1 MATMCMAVYMFLHR
15 EGEEG
20 RRILL
25 DEEFS
30 CCRGSF
36 INEEFNASEHTSVII
51 FTDLFL
57 TSNTGPLTHCNLCLL
72 AFFLIVQ

>member
-1 MATMCMAVYMFLHR
+1 MFFHK

-30 CCRGSF
+30 CCAGSF
-36 INEEFNASEHTSVII
+36 INEEFDASEHTSVII

-57 TSNTGPLTHCNLCLL
+57 TSNTEPLTL
-72 AFFLIVQ
+72 

>member
-1 MATMCMAVYMFLHR
+1 MCVYIYMFLHTK
-15 EGEEG
+15 GEEG

-30 CCRGSF
+30 CCAGF
-36 INEEFNASEHTSVII
+36 FTNEEFDALKHTSVVI

-57 TSNTGPLTHCNLCLL
+57 TSNARPLTL
-72 AFFLIVQ
+72 